1 MTMETTSNPP
11 FASDMKRRPF
21 ASDMKRRQNHHRR
34 RMAEAATAEPPPS
47 RHRRPLPTQP
57 GWLAARRRE
66 PRSAKRPRCIEPS
79 HMQRVNYCRPCA
91 IGGRSLSPWIV
102 FLPTCS
108 PPLSTSAIEASAMAI
123 SAPRAAPR
131 PFGASV
137 VITTSDYPHSWP
149 TPAPDRGSCI
159 GSTSKKL
166 SKDQGV
172 GAVKFFTGESVAT
185 TTAIAAQRVAADLT
199 FPQGTIAVRPSCLP
213 NRQPRNRTSA
223 MPELA
228 SSFFIG

>member
-1 MTMETTSNPP
+1 METTSNP
-11 FASDMKRRPF
+11 PF

-66 PRSAKRPRCIEPS
+66 PQSAKRPRCIEPS

-149 TPAPDRGSCI
+149 TPATDRGSCI

-172 GAVKFFTGESVAT
+172 GAVKFFTGNLT
-185 TTAIAAQRVAADLT
+185 PWQRLPLSWRKEWQQIVHDLT

-213 NRQPRNRTSA
+213 NPQPRNRTSA
-223 MPELA
+223 LPELA